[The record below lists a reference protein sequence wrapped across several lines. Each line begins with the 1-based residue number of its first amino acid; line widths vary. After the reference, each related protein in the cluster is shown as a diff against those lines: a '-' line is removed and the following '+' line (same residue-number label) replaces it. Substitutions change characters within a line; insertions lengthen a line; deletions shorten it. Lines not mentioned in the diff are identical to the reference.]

1 MTRDREGWSLLVSET
16 RQILRLGTPAIFAQL
31 AYFSMRV
38 VDTVMAGQLGPESLA
53 AVSLGGSLWM
63 PLAVMGMG
71 VLLPVSPSVAQALGA
86 ERLADCGHY
95 LRQGLWLS
103 QVVALVLTFV
113 FLRSSAI
120 LALFG
125 VDSALIPLS
134 SQFLLALCWGL
145 PARMAFV
152 VLRGFTEG
160 TGHTRPILWISV
172 VGTLANIGLNELLM
186 YGKWGFPALGAVG
199 CGYATAI
206 VDVLMALLLGLWISL
221 HPDLARYAPWSRWE
235 WPEWKPIVHFL
246 AVGWPISISLLMEVS
261 CFGVAGLWLGQLGST
276 VVSAHQIALNLAS
289 LTFMVPLGLSIAIS
303 VRVAQFIG
311 AGEPYRARRT
321 GQTGA
326 LLCGG
331 LMLLAALAFWLLPQV
346 FVGWYTTD
354 AEVLRLGCQLLVLAA
369 LFQFFD
375 GLQVAATGALRGL
388 KQTRGTMVI
397 NTIAYWGLGLPLGAW
412 LGLYLQWGAP
422 GFWLAFS
429 VAIGFAAALLNW
441 QFHHYFTRLTETSIT
456 ATPSTMASVDPPTS

>member
-1 MTRDREGWSLLVSET
+1 MNRAGGGLAATGAEARE
-16 RQILRLGTPAIFAQL
+16 ILRLGTPAIFAQL

-38 VDTVMAGQLGPESLA
+38 VDTVMAGQLGPEPLA
-53 AVSLGGSLWM
+53 AISLGGSLWM

-71 VLLPVSPSVAQALGA
+71 VLLPVSPSVAQAVGA
-86 ERLADCGHY
+86 DRRDDCGHY

-103 QVVALVLTFV
+103 QVVALLLAFAFSASPQILT
-113 FLRSSAI
+113 
-120 LALFG
+120 LFG
-125 VDSALIPLS
+125 VDPTLIPLS
-134 SQFLLALCWGL
+134 SQFLMSLSWGL

-160 TGHTRPILWISV
+160 TGHTRPILWISI

-186 YGKWGFPALGAVG
+186 YGHWGFPALGAVG

-206 VDVLMALLLGLWISL
+206 VDVLMAVLLGLWITW

-246 AVGWPISISLLMEVS
+246 AVGLPISVSLLMEVS
-261 CFGVAGLWLGQLGST
+261 CFGVAGLWLGQFGPT

-289 LTFMVPLGLSIAIS
+289 LTFMVPLGLSIAVS
-303 VRVAQFIG
+303 VRVAQFVG
-311 AGEPYRARRT
+311 ARELDRARRT

-326 LLCGG
+326 ILCGG
-331 LMLLAALAFWLLPQV
+331 IMLLATLAFWLVPQL
-346 FVGWYTTD
+346 FVGCYTSD
-354 AEVLRLGCQLLVLAA
+354 DEVLKLGCQLLVLAA

-388 KQTRGTMVI
+388 KQTRSTMII

-412 LGLYLQWGAP
+412 LGLHLKWGAP

-441 QFHHYFTRLTETSIT
+441 QFHHYFTRQPETSSPT
-456 ATPSTMASVDPPTS
+456 TPADPLPS

>member
-311 AGEPYRARRT
+311 AGEPDRARRT

-441 QFHHYFTRLTETSIT
+441 QFHHYFTRLTETPIT

>member
-311 AGEPYRARRT
+311 AGEPDRARRT

-441 QFHHYFTRLTETSIT
+441 QFHQYFTRLTETPIT

>member
-1 MTRDREGWSLLVSET
+1 MNRAGGGLAATGAEARE
-16 RQILRLGTPAIFAQL
+16 ILRLGTPAIFAQL

-38 VDTVMAGQLGPESLA
+38 VDTVMAGQLGPEPLA
-53 AVSLGGSLWM
+53 AISLGGSLWM

-71 VLLPVSPSVAQALGA
+71 VLLPVSPSVAQAVGA
-86 ERLADCGHY
+86 DRRDDCGHY

-103 QVVALVLTFV
+103 QVVALLLAFA
-113 FLRSSAI
+113 FSASPQI

-125 VDSALIPLS
+125 VDPTLIPLS
-134 SQFLLALCWGL
+134 SQFLMSLSWGL

-160 TGHTRPILWISV
+160 TGHTRPILWISI

-186 YGKWGFPALGAVG
+186 YGHWGFPALGAVG

-206 VDVLMALLLGLWISL
+206 VDVLMAVLLGLWITW

-246 AVGWPISISLLMEVS
+246 AVGLPISVSLLMEVS
-261 CFGVAGLWLGQLGST
+261 CFGVAGLWLGQFGPT

-289 LTFMVPLGLSIAIS
+289 LTFMVPLGLSIAVS
-303 VRVAQFIG
+303 VRVAQFVG
-311 AGEPYRARRT
+311 ARELDRARRT

-326 LLCGG
+326 ILCGG
-331 LMLLAALAFWLLPQV
+331 IMLLATLAFWLVPQL
-346 FVGWYTTD
+346 FVGCYTSD
-354 AEVLRLGCQLLVLAA
+354 DEVLKLGCQLLVLAA

-388 KQTRGTMVI
+388 KQTRSTMII

-412 LGLYLQWGAP
+412 LGLHLKWGAP

-441 QFHHYFTRLTETSIT
+441 QFHHYFTRQPETSSPT
-456 ATPSTMASVDPPTS
+456 TPADPLPS

>member
-1 MTRDREGWSLLVSET
+1 MNRAGGGLAATGAEARE
-16 RQILRLGTPAIFAQL
+16 ILRLGTPAIFAQL

-38 VDTVMAGQLGPESLA
+38 VDTVMAGQLGPEPLA
-53 AVSLGGSLWM
+53 AISLGGSLWM
-63 PLAVMGMG
+63 PLAFMGMG
-71 VLLPVSPSVAQALGA
+71 VLLPVSPSVAQAVGA
-86 ERLADCGHY
+86 DRRDDCGHY

-103 QVVALVLTFV
+103 QVVALLLAFA
-113 FLRSSAI
+113 FSASPQI

-125 VDSALIPLS
+125 VDPTLIPLS
-134 SQFLLALCWGL
+134 SQFLMSLSWGL

-160 TGHTRPILWISV
+160 TGHTRPILWISI

-186 YGKWGFPALGAVG
+186 YGHWGFPALGAVG

-206 VDVLMALLLGLWISL
+206 VDVLMAVLLGLWITW

-246 AVGWPISISLLMEVS
+246 AVGLPISVSLLMEVS
-261 CFGVAGLWLGQLGST
+261 CFGVAGLWLGQFGPT

-289 LTFMVPLGLSIAIS
+289 LTFMVPLGLSIAVS
-303 VRVAQFIG
+303 VRVAQFVG
-311 AGEPYRARRT
+311 ARELDRARRT

-326 LLCGG
+326 ILCGG
-331 LMLLAALAFWLLPQV
+331 IMLLATLAFWLVPQL
-346 FVGWYTTD
+346 FVGCYTSD
-354 AEVLRLGCQLLVLAA
+354 DEVLKLGCQLLVLAA

-388 KQTRGTMVI
+388 KQTRSTMII

-412 LGLYLQWGAP
+412 LGLHLKWGAP

-441 QFHHYFTRLTETSIT
+441 QFHHYFTRQPETSSPT
-456 ATPSTMASVDPPTS
+456 TPADPLPS

>member
-1 MTRDREGWSLLVSET
+1 MNHAGGPFADTLAEA

-38 VDTVMAGQLGPESLA
+38 VDTVMAGQLGPEPLA
-53 AVSLGGSLWM
+53 AIALGSSLWM

-71 VLLPVSPSVAQALGA
+71 VLLPVSPSVAQAVGA
-86 ERLADCGHY
+86 ERIADCGHY

-103 QVVALVLTFV
+103 QVVALLLALAFAA
-113 FLRSSAI
+113 SPQI

-125 VDSALIPLS
+125 VDPALIPLS
-134 SQFLLALCWGL
+134 SQFLMSLSWGL

-160 TGHTRPILWISV
+160 TGHTRPILWISI

-186 YGKWGFPALGAVG
+186 YGHWGFPALGAVG

-206 VDVLMALLLGLWISL
+206 VDVLMALLLGLWISW
-221 HPDLARYAPWSRWE
+221 HPDLARYTPWSRWE
-235 WPEWKPIVHFL
+235 WPQWKPIVHFL
-246 AVGWPISISLLMEVS
+246 AVGLPISVSLLMEVS
-261 CFGVAGLWLGQLGST
+261 CFGAAGLLLGRLGPTVVAG
-276 VVSAHQIALNLAS
+276 HQIAMNLAS

-303 VRVAQFIG
+303 VRVAQFVG
-311 AGEPYRARRT
+311 GHEFDRARRT

-326 LLCGG
+326 MLCGG
-331 LMLLAALAFWLLPQV
+331 IMLLAALAFWLVPHM
-346 FVGWYTTD
+346 FVGCYTSD
-354 AEVLRLGCQLLVLAA
+354 EEVLRLGSQLLVLAA

-388 KQTRGTMVI
+388 KQTRGTMVV

-412 LGLYLQWGAP
+412 LGLHLKWGAP

-441 QFHHYFTRLTETSIT
+441 QFHQYFVRRPVVSP
-456 ATPSTMASVDPPTS
+456 PSAPAAPLPS

>member
-125 VDSALIPLS
+125 VDPALIPLS

-311 AGEPYRARRT
+311 AGEPGRARRT

>member
-1 MTRDREGWSLLVSET
+1 MNRAWGGLADTLAEARE
-16 RQILRLGTPAIFAQL
+16 ILRLGTPAIFAQL

-38 VDTVMAGQLGPESLA
+38 VDTVMAGQLGPEPLA
-53 AVSLGGSLWM
+53 AISLGGSLWM

-71 VLLPVSPSVAQALGA
+71 VLLPVSPSVAQAVGA
-86 ERLADCGHY
+86 ERIDECGHY

-103 QVVALVLTFV
+103 QVVALLLALAFAA
-113 FLRSSAI
+113 SPQI

-125 VDSALIPLS
+125 VERSLIPLS
-134 SQFLLALCWGL
+134 SEFLMSLSWGL

-160 TGHTRPILWISV
+160 TGHTRPILWISI

-186 YGKWGFPALGAVG
+186 YGHWGFPALGAIG

-206 VDVLMALLLGLWISL
+206 VDVLMAVLLGLWITF
-221 HPDLARYAPWSRWE
+221 HPDLARFTPWSRWE

-246 AVGWPISISLLMEVS
+246 AVGLPISVSLLMEVS
-261 CFGVAGLWLGQLGST
+261 CFGVAGLWLGQFGPT
-276 VVSAHQIALNLAS
+276 VVSGHQIALNLAS
-289 LTFMVPLGLSIAIS
+289 LTFMVPLGLSIAVS
-303 VRVAQFIG
+303 VRVAQFVG
-311 AGEPYRARRT
+311 GRELDRARRT

-326 LLCGG
+326 MLCGG
-331 LMLLAALAFWLLPQV
+331 IMLIATLAFWFAPQV
-346 FVGWYTTD
+346 FVGWYTSD
-354 AEVLRLGCQLLVLAA
+354 AEVLKLGCQLLVLAA

-388 KQTRGTMVI
+388 KQTRSTMII

-412 LGLYLQWGAP
+412 LGLYLKWGAP

-441 QFHHYFTRLTETSIT
+441 QFHQYFVRRAETPPP
-456 ATPSTMASVDPPTS
+456 AAPADPLPS

>member
-125 VDSALIPLS
+125 VDPALIPLS

-206 VDVLMALLLGLWISL
+206 VDVLMALLLGLWVSL

-311 AGEPYRARRT
+311 AGEPDRARRT

-346 FVGWYTTD
+346 FVGLYTTD

-441 QFHHYFTRLTETSIT
+441 QFHQYFTRLTEAPIT

>member
-1 MTRDREGWSLLVSET
+1 MTRGGEGWSRWVGEA

-38 VDTVMAGQLGPESLA
+38 VDTVMAGQLGPEALA
-53 AVSLGGSLWM
+53 AVSLGSSLWM

-71 VLLPVSPSVAQALGA
+71 VLLPVSPSVAQAVGA
-86 ERLADCGHY
+86 ERISDCGHF

-103 QVVALVLTFV
+103 QVVALLLTFV
-113 FLRSSAI
+113 FLRSPEI

-125 VDSALIPLS
+125 VDPTLIPLA
-134 SQFLLALCWGL
+134 SQFLVALSWGL

-160 TGHTRPILWISV
+160 TGHTRPILWISII
-172 VGTLANIGLNELLM
+172 GTLANIGMNELLM
-186 YGKWGFPALGAVG
+186 YGRLGFPALGAVG

-206 VDVLMALLLGLWISL
+206 VDVLMTLLLGLWVTL

-235 WPEWKPIVHFL
+235 WPQWKPIAHFL

-261 CFGVAGLWLGQLGST
+261 CFGVAGLWLGQLGPT
-276 VVSAHQIALNLAS
+276 VVSAHQIAMNLAS

-311 AGEPYRARRT
+311 AGERDRARRT

-331 LMLLAALAFWLLPQV
+331 LMLLAALAFWFVPQV
-346 FVGWYTTD
+346 FVGGYTTD

-388 KQTRGTMVI
+388 KQTRSTMVI

-412 LGLYLQWGAP
+412 LGLYRQWGAP

-441 QFHHYFTRLTETSIT
+441 QFHHYFTRRPET
-456 ATPSTMASVDPPTS
+456 PPPTAPAAPLQS

>member
-1 MTRDREGWSLLVSET
+1 MNRAGGGLAATGAEARE
-16 RQILRLGTPAIFAQL
+16 ILRLGTPAIFAQP

-38 VDTVMAGQLGPESLA
+38 VDTVMAGQLGPEPLA
-53 AVSLGGSLWM
+53 AISLGGSLWM

-71 VLLPVSPSVAQALGA
+71 VLLPVSPSVAQAVGA
-86 ERLADCGHY
+86 DRRDDCGHY

-103 QVVALVLTFV
+103 QVVALLLAFA
-113 FLRSSAI
+113 FSATPQI

-125 VDSALIPLS
+125 VDPTLIPLS
-134 SQFLLALCWGL
+134 SQFLMSLSWGL

-160 TGHTRPILWISV
+160 TGHTRPILWISI

-186 YGKWGFPALGAVG
+186 YGHWGFPALGAVG

-206 VDVLMALLLGLWISL
+206 VDVLMAVLLGLWITW

-246 AVGWPISISLLMEVS
+246 AVGLPISVSLLMEVS
-261 CFGVAGLWLGQLGST
+261 CFGVAGLWLGQFGPT

-289 LTFMVPLGLSIAIS
+289 LTFMVPLGLSIAVS
-303 VRVAQFIG
+303 VRVAQFVG
-311 AGEPYRARRT
+311 ARELDRARRT

-326 LLCGG
+326 ILCGG
-331 LMLLAALAFWLLPQV
+331 IMLLATLAFWLVPQL
-346 FVGWYTTD
+346 FVGCYTSD
-354 AEVLRLGCQLLVLAA
+354 DEVLKLGCQLLVLAA

-388 KQTRGTMVI
+388 KQTRSTMII

-412 LGLYLQWGAP
+412 LGLHLKWGAP

-441 QFHHYFTRLTETSIT
+441 QFHHYFTRQPETSSPT
-456 ATPSTMASVDPPTS
+456 TPADPLPS

>member
-1 MTRDREGWSLLVSET
+1 MTTMTRDREGWSLLGGEA

-53 AVSLGGSLWM
+53 AVSLGSSLWM

-71 VLLPVSPSVAQALGA
+71 VLLPVSPSVAQAVGA
-86 ERLADCGHY
+86 ERTADCGHY

-103 QVVALVLTFV
+103 QVVALLLTFV
-113 FLRSSAI
+113 FLRSSEI

-125 VDSALIPLS
+125 VDPALIPLS
-134 SQFLLALCWGL
+134 SQFLLALSWGL

-160 TGHTRPILWISV
+160 TGHTRPILWISI

-206 VDVLMALLLGLWISL
+206 VDVLMALLLGLWVTL
-221 HPDLARYAPWSRWE
+221 HPGLARYTPWSRWE
-235 WPEWKPIVHFL
+235 WPEWKPIVHFV

-261 CFGVAGLWLGQLGST
+261 CFGVAGLWLGQLGPT
-276 VVSAHQIALNLAS
+276 VVSAHQIAMNLAS

-311 AGEPYRARRT
+311 ADERDRARRT

-388 KQTRGTMVI
+388 KQTRSTMVI

-412 LGLYLQWGAP
+412 LGLYLKWGAP

-441 QFHHYFTRLTETSIT
+441 QFHQYFLRRPET
-456 ATPSTMASVDPPTS
+456 APPTGPADPLPS

>member
-311 AGEPYRARRT
+311 AGEPDRARRT